1 MNDSEYSFQ
10 FKIPFSM
17 CIVSRRNCGK
27 THLMQYLTNH
37 FLENKL
43 FDLCILFSET
53 AKLSGDFSEILPK
66 QCIIPDFNQKS
77 IDKIIKYQ
85 EKVKS
90 KGKQCL
96 VIIDDSISCVD
107 NSFQSLVN
115 KLFSKGRHWNISIV
129 LINQYIKNVVSTVVR
144 SNIDYLLYSVNST
157 TVLEYLYE
165 LVIYDGNK
173 KEFIK
178 WSQDNTKS
186 FQFIMY
192 KNIHGGEFFFIKA
205 PENLDL
211 HKFKSKNNIKI

>member
-1 MNDSEYSFQ
+1 MDSFE

-17 CIVSRRNCGK
+17 TIVSRRNCGK
-27 THLMQYLTNH
+27 THLMEYLTDN
-37 FLENKL
+37 FLQNKL
-43 FDLCILFSET
+43 FDYVILFSET
-53 AKLSGDFSEILPK
+53 AHLSGDFSDILDK
-66 QCIIPDFNQKS
+66 KCILSDFNEES
-77 IDKIIKYQ
+77 IDKICKFQ
-85 EKVKS
+85 EKQK
-90 KGKQCL
+90 KLKKEKQAL
-96 VIIDDSISCVD
+96 IIIDDSISCVGH
-107 NSFQSLVN
+107 SFQKLVN

-173 KEFIK
+173 KDFVK
-178 WSQDNTKS
+178 WSQDNTKD

>member
-1 MNDSEYSFQ
+1 MDSFE

-27 THLMQYLTNH
+27 THLMEYLTDH
-37 FLENKL
+37 FLQNKI
-43 FDLCILFSET
+43 FDYVILFSET
-53 AKLSGDFSEILPK
+53 ASLSGDFEKILDK
-66 QCIIPDFNQKS
+66 KSILSDFNETS
-77 IDKIIKYQ
+77 INKIIKYQ

-96 VIIDDSISCVD
+96 IIIDDSISCVD
-107 NSFQSLVN
+107 KHFQSLIN

-129 LINQYIKNVVSTVVR
+129 LINQYIKHAISPIVR
-144 SNIDYLLYSVNST
+144 SNIDYLLYSVNSVSILT
-157 TVLEYLYE
+157 YIYD
-165 LVIYDGNK
+165 LVIYDGNI

-211 HKFKSKNNIKI
+211 HKYKNNIKI

>member
-1 MNDSEYSFQ
+1 MKQDKVYICKDSECSNT
-10 FKIPFSM
+10 FKKHKSTDKYCSHTCASKNTNPLKRTELKRIP
-17 CIVSRRNCGK
+17 
-27 THLMQYLTNH
+27 L
-37 FLENKL
+37 
-43 FDLCILFSET
+43 
-53 AKLSGDFSEILPK
+53 KLS
-66 QCIIPDFNQKS
+66 QKS

-129 LINQYIKNVVSTVVR
+129 LINQYIKHVISPIVR
-144 SNIDYLLYSVNST
+144 SDIDYLLYSVNS
-157 TVLEYLYE
+157 VNILQYMYDI
-165 LVIYDGNK
+165 VIYDGNI

-178 WSQDNTKS
+178 WSQDNTKD

-192 KNIHGGEFFFIKA
+192 KNIHGGEFLFVKA
-205 PENLDL
+205 PEKLILEKANFGKKTYYI
-211 HKFKSKNNIKI
+211 KFYLRYIYKYL

>member
-1 MNDSEYSFQ
+1 MDSFE

-17 CIVSRRNCGK
+17 CIISRRNCGK
-27 THLMQYLTNH
+27 THMMQYLADN
-37 FLENKL
+37 LLQNKL
-43 FDLCILFSET
+43 IDLCILFSET
-53 AKLSGDFSEILPK
+53 AHLSGYFSEILDKK
-66 QCIIPDFNQKS
+66 QILNNFNETS
-77 IDKIIKYQ
+77 INKIIKYQ

-96 VIIDDSISCVD
+96 IIIDDSISCVD
-107 NSFQSLVN
+107 KHFQSLIN

-129 LINQYIKNVVSTVVR
+129 LINQYIKHAISPIVR
-144 SNIDYLLYSVNST
+144 SNIDYLLYSVNSVSILT
-157 TVLEYLYE
+157 YIYD
-165 LVIYDGNK
+165 LVIYDGNI

-178 WSQDNTKS
+178 WSQDNTKD

-192 KNIHGGEFFFIKA
+192 KNIHGGDFFFVKA